1 MRVLPAIGV
10 TVALG
15 AAVLGGC
22 SRDEVRTGEA
32 RLVPHGVVQVAEG
45 GKAYRTVSQAKTI
58 HNGDRVL
65 VRSGSADVR
74 LPKGSLALRDGS
86 EIRVGGTTE
95 LLAGD
100 LLALPS
106 RSMTVKSDGSY
117 ALLRGPGRL
126 DRDSGVTVASYE
138 GGAEV
143 TSAGS
148 SLTVPALREAA
159 IPTIGQVPR
168 TPSPLSYRDEDPW
181 DRRFL
186 ADAIDLGAELQA
198 RSVGASIQFR
208 GQGRTAG
215 FYRTL
220 LPGLEGE
227 PRFDESLLDS
237 ARPPGEHIVGA
248 AIALVSRGGDF
259 ADRWRQVFDF
269 RSQGAAWGLVAM
281 DQSVQRVPGLLKS
294 IDEALGRAQL
304 PGQSTLVAAPVAVRP
319 GPSPTTTST
328 TAATAPP
335 TTPTTGK
342 PEPPTTTP
350 GLIPEP
356 PPTGL
361 PIDPIGDAT
370 VDTINGLLPGL

>member
-15 AAVLGGC
+15 AAVLGAC
-22 SRDEVRTGEA
+22 SGDAVRAGEA
-32 RLVPHGVVQVAEG
+32 RVVPHGVVQVAEG
-45 GKAYRTVSQAKTI
+45 RKAYQTVSQATTI
-58 HNGDRVL
+58 HDGDRVL

-74 LPKGSLALRDGS
+74 LPKGSLALREGS
-86 EIRVGGTTE
+86 EIQVNATPE

-100 LLALPS
+100 LLVLPS
-106 RSMTVKSDGSY
+106 QSMSVKSDGSY
-117 ALLRGPGRL
+117 ALVRGPARL

-159 IPTIGQVPR
+159 IPAIGQVPR
-168 TPSPLSYRDEDPW
+168 TPSPLSYQDEDPW

-186 ADAIDLGAELQA
+186 ADAIDLGVELQA

-208 GQGRTAG
+208 GQGRTPG

-227 PRFDESLLDS
+227 PRFDQSLLDS

-248 AIALVSRGGDF
+248 AIALVARGGDF
-259 ADRWRQVFDF
+259 ADRWRQVFEF

-281 DQSVQRVPGLLKS
+281 DQSVQRVPGLLKT

-304 PGQSTLVAAPVAVRP
+304 PGQSGFVAAAPVASP
-319 GPSPTTTST
+319 TGPTPTPTTTT
-328 TAATAPP
+328 TSPS
-335 TTPTTGK
+335 TPTTDN
-342 PEPPTTTP
+342 PQPPTTTP
-350 GLIPEP
+350 GVIP
-356 PPTGL
+356 PPPATGL
-361 PIDPIGDAT
+361 PIDPALDTT